1 MGLQYLD
8 AIKKLAEGPASK
20 FFFPLELTKL
30 VEQFGPGK

>member
-8 AIKKLAEGPASK
+8 AIKRLADGPSSK

-30 VEQFGPGK
+30 VEQFMPGK